1 MPADPRRS
9 SPPDTPRSEGQRLDK
24 WLWAARFFKTRSIAV
39 EEIERGRVRVN
50 DAECKPGRELR
61 LGDRVWIRQG
71 PVQRTVL
78 VMAFDA
84 KRGPASIA
92 QTLYAETEDSRR
104 AREAEAERRRTAP
117 EPALE
122 QARGRPT
129 KRDRRQLAEWTR
141 WSAGLPEDGGPRR

>member
-1 MPADPRRS
+1 MPAEPRRPAPS
-9 SPPDTPRSEGQRLDK
+9 DIPRPDGQRLDK

-50 DAECKPGRELR
+50 DAEAKPGRELR

-71 PVQRTVL
+71 PLQRTVL
-78 VMAFDA
+78 VMAFDS
-84 KRGPASIA
+84 KRGPAAIA
-92 QTLYAETEDSRR
+92 QALYAETEDSRR

-117 EPALE
+117 EPALD
-122 QARGRPT
+122 QACGRPT